1 MCPIVPAGEV
11 GHPHLTFLAVGG
23 RDGTWFGNLFRR
35 TAPGGEVVLDGRWK
49 SYQNSVFF
57 TKLLKIL
64 RGETEVTAG
73 WRGELR
79 RASVLIGE
87 SVGANDLL
95 KSFVWNMV
103 VLEMLLTRQE
113 GGLRDTLP
121 RRAEALLG
129 WVGPWEFENYEARI
143 REAYSKRNALLHSGK
158 RDSIID
164 RDLAFTDH
172 LLLNL
177 LLNLVGNPRLFGSK
191 DDVVRFSE
199 RVEAE
204 RVLGVRPRVR
214 PRNLRLVRRVR
225 PEF

>member
-1 MCPIVPAGEV
+1 
-11 GHPHLTFLAVGG
+11 
-23 RDGTWFGNLFRR
+23 
-35 TAPGGEVVLDGRWK
+35 
-49 SYQNSVFF
+49 
-57 TKLLKIL
+57 
-64 RGETEVTAG
+64 
-73 WRGELR
+73 
-79 RASVLIGE
+79 
-87 SVGANDLL
+87 
-95 KSFVWNMV
+95 MV

-129 WVGPWEFENYEARI
+129 WVDLWEFENYEARI
-143 REAYSKRNALLHSGK
+143 REAYGKRNALLHSGK
-158 RDSIID
+158 RDSITE

-172 LLLNL
+172 LVLNL